1 MLLDT
6 NVLSELMRPA
16 PSTAVL
22 RWLQAQ
28 RHEDLYTSAIT
39 VAELRAG
46 VAVLPEGARRRDL
59 NQRLTDLLHRGF
71 GTRVAGFE
79 AATAEVY
86 AELRAGRQRMGRPAV
101 GLDLLIA
108 AIAKE
113 RGWPVVTR
121 NVVDFEG
128 CGLALINPWEADPV
142 IPPVQ

>member
-28 RHEDLYTSAIT
+28 RNEDLFTSSIT
-39 VAELRAG
+39 VAELRVG
-46 VAVLPEGARRRDL
+46 VALLPEGARRRDL
-59 NQRLTDLLHRGF
+59 EQRLNRLLISGF
-71 GTRVAGFE
+71 GARILGFDAST
-79 AATAEVY
+79 AAVY
-86 AELRAGRQRMGRPAV
+86 ADLVATRQRAGRPAV
-101 GLDLLIA
+101 GFDLLIA

-121 NVVDFEG
+121 NVADFEG
-128 CGLALINPWEADPV
+128 CGLVLLNPWESGL
-142 IPPVQ
+142 Q

>member
-16 PSTAVL
+16 PATAVL
-22 RWLQAQ
+22 RWLQSQ

-59 NQRLTDLLHRGF
+59 NQRLTDLLHR
-71 GTRVAGFE
+71 
-79 AATAEVY
+79 
-86 AELRAGRQRMGRPAV
+86 
-101 GLDLLIA
+101 
-108 AIAKE
+108 AKE

-121 NVVDFEG
+121 NVADFEG
-128 CGLALINPWEADPV
+128 CGLVLLNPWENGL
-142 IPPVQ
+142 Q